1 MILCV
6 SPLEQILKE
15 IKFFVLITDKSHHGS
30 LIDTF
35 KEKDVTEV
43 VGWPITNIVL

>member
-1 MILCV
+1 MDDTVRITTRTN
-6 SPLEQILKE
+6 
-15 IKFFVLITDKSHHGS
+15 IKGNKVFCFDKSHHGS